1 MFDIAFLILFCVMAY
16 RIATGIFRESKIF
29 EEFKQPRTLAFLVML
44 FPFAS
49 FVLFV
54 GIARLPFYLA
64 YFGAA
69 ACFIPALIISHRLG
83 LAFEVAGTDRV
94 KDAKKAVSQAFGTAI
109 AGLIYVALNFIF
121 AISVAAIR

>member
-1 MFDIAFLILFCVMAY
+1 MLDIAFLILFCVMAY

-29 EEFKQPRTLAFLVML
+29 EEFKQPRTLVFLVML
-44 FPFAS
+44 FPFGS
-49 FVLFV
+49 LVMFV

-69 ACFIPALIISHRLG
+69 ACFVPALITAHRLG

-94 KDAKKAVSQAFGTAI
+94 KDAKKAVTQAFGTAI
-109 AGLIYVALNFIF
+109 AGLIYVTLNFIF
-121 AISVAAIR
+121 AISVAAIS